1 MGTIIERDLKDRTV
15 GEVVA
20 EDYARAAVFKR
31 LGIDFCCGGD
41 RSVQRACQ
49 QAGVGLE
56 ELEDA
61 LAAADPAVRRWP
73 DPEGWD
79 PAFLARYIV
88 EVHHRYVRESL
99 PVLRQFAQKV
109 ERVHGRTRPELG
121 AIREKVSELAEELER
136 HLEDEET
143 EVFPLIAVLV
153 DARQAGSRAM
163 PADPEALLVALE
175 DDHERAGTLMRELRE
190 LSDDFTPPETACNT
204 YRALY
209 AKLDE
214 FEEDLHRH
222 VHLENNVLFP
232 RARALCR
239 D

>member
-1 MGTIIERDLKDRTV
+1 MATIVERDLKDRTV

-41 RSVQRACQ
+41 RSVQRACE
-49 QAGVGLE
+49 QADVGLE
-56 ELEDA
+56 ELADA
-61 LAAADPAVRRWP
+61 LASADPVARRWP
-73 DPEGWD
+73 EPGEWE
-79 PAFLARYIV
+79 PASLARYIV

-99 PVLRQFAQKV
+99 PVLREFAQKV
-109 ERVHGRTRPELG
+109 ERVHGKARPELG
-121 AIREKVSELAEELER
+121 AIRERVSELAEELER

-143 EVFPLIAVLV
+143 EVFPLIAALAEVREAEREAAL
-153 DARQAGSRAM
+153 
-163 PADPEALLVALE
+163 ADPDALLTALE
-175 DDHERAGTLMRELRE
+175 DDHEHAGTLMRQIRE
-190 LSDDFTPPETACNT
+190 LSDDFTPPDRACNT

-209 AKLDE
+209 AKLHE

-222 VHLENNVLFP
+222 VHMENNVLFP